1 MKGGEDLQG
10 WIKLHRKILD
20 NDIWHDPTAYRLFT
34 LLLLKAAHKDGIKIN
49 GIELKRGQY
58 LRSYSKLAEDLGYR
72 KGTGIKKVHRS
83 TVLRTIKKLVEFG
96 MVSTSETSSG
106 TLFTILNYE
115 KYQGEDVNQETGS
128 ATGSATV
135 AQQKRN
141 SSATVAQ
148 PKQECKNAKN
158 AKNSSPPPDNSS
170 HVGKISQLFH
180 QSFITNPFMDEKLL
194 SYFDDGME
202 PALIEKAIMIT
213 KENNKDV
220 SYLWGILNRLLE
232 REIKTIEQYE
242 QAERERE
249 ERKRRENYEQGWE
262 RHRNDTGTDTTYQE
276 EGYYSQLGI
285 GRRI

>member
-1 MKGGEDLQG
+1 MKGGEGLQG
-10 WIKLHRKILD
+10 WIKDYRKEL
-20 NDIWHDPTAYRLFT
+20 NSDIWMMPPLYHRVW
-34 LLLLKAAHKDGIKIN
+34 
-49 GIELKRGQY
+49 QY
-58 LRSYSKLAEDLGYR
+58 LKYMANHEDKEIPLRDGSKFL
-72 KGTGIKKVHRS
+72 IKKGQHLTSIRQIAQGVGWNEGRKWREPNPKTISSILKWLESQNMISINRGKGNRQYTLITIVNWEIYQHSERVRV
-83 TVLRTIKKLVEFG
+83 TV
-96 MVSTSETSSG
+96 
-106 TLFTILNYE
+106 N
-115 KYQGEDVNQETGS
+115 GEVG
-128 ATGSATV
+128 
-135 AQQKRN
+135 
-141 SSATVAQ
+141 
-148 PKQECKNAKN
+148 KQSVDINKNDKN
-158 AKNSSPPPDNSS
+158 EKNSSGPPDNSS

-194 SYFDDGME
+194 SYLDDGME

-220 SYLWGILNRLLE
+220 SYFWGILNRLLE